1 MTVRALA
8 KALRREHKRRGLM
21 PPGMDAMLT
30 DAQVIQGFTDCFRC
44 MKRITTADVVGEAK
58 SPQHFLELIA
68 ASRETHPCTIAAKKR
83 LN

>member
-30 DAQVIQGFTDCFRC
+30 DAQVIQGFT
-44 MKRITTADVVGEAK
+44 TADVVGEAK